1 MSHTIVAIAAVIKSC
16 GDAKQRV
23 RQNTT
28 RCNDLVDHIE
38 ALEPVLETVK
48 TNEVRHAETLEKLM
62 QVVKDAEALLKRQS
76 AKNSYTWRMYTSSST
91 ANAFDSIENRLAQCT
106 SALTLS
112 QSSLNNAM
120 LSELLSRRNKNKNGY
135 AFGRESR
142 VSAVATATAET
153 GN

>member
-16 GDAKQRV
+16 GDARRRV
-23 RQNTT
+23 RQNKK
-28 RCNDLVDHIE
+28 RCTHLVDDIQ
-38 ALEPVLETVK
+38 ALAPVLETVK
-48 TNEVRHAETLEKLM
+48 TNEVQHAETLEKLM
-62 QVVKDAEALLKRQS
+62 RVVKDAEALLKRQS
-76 AKNSYTWRMYTSSST
+76 AKNSFTWRMYTSSST
-91 ANAFDSIENRLAQCT
+91 ANAFDSIESRLAQCT

-112 QSSLNNAM
+112 QSALNNAM